1 VFLAPVET
9 LTEAIGRL
17 GEFLSG
23 YRQ

>member
-9 LTEAIGRL
+9 LAEAIGRL

>member
-17 GEFLSG
+17 GEFLGS
-23 YRQ
+23 YHQ